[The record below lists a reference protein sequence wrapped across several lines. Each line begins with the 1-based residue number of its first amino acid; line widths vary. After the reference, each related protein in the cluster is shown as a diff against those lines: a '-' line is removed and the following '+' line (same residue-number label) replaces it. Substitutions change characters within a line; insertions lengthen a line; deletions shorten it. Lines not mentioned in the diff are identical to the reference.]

1 MGDHQKTP
9 PTVIIISLFALI
21 VFGRHNASRPQSHS
35 AQHTSLQHAYIR
47 FTIGNISMTESLLSR
62 KTGVAA
68 VMRIIKTCKPDGNY
82 ELENKWF
89 NLLFVGISNIKF
101 DKRKKQTF

>member
-1 MGDHQKTP
+1 MHHVP
-9 PTVIIISLFALI
+9 NRILLSI
-21 VFGRHNASRPQSHS
+21 RHYN
-35 AQHTSLQHAYIR
+35 
-47 FTIGNISMTESLLSR
+47 IGNISMTESLLSR

-89 NLLFVGISNIKF
+89 NLLLWGLV
-101 DKRKKQTF
+101 T